1 MGKAS
6 RDKGKR
12 GERLWASVC
21 REHGYTEARRAAQ
34 YSGKEGQAADVV
46 GLPGI
51 HIEVKFVEHLN
62 LRDAM
67 DQSLR
72 DAAAAGRDEVA
83 IVAHKKSRCGWMVT
97 MNADD
102 FFRLYQSY
110 YTDMRLDELKG
121 KTDDGK

>member
-21 REHGYTEARRAAQ
+21 REHGYTDARRAAQ
-34 YSGKEGQAADVV
+34 YSGLEGQAADVV

-72 DAAAAGRDEVA
+72 DARAAGRGDIP
-83 IVAHKKSRCGWMVT
+83 IVAHKKSNCRWLVT
-97 MNADD
+97 LDADD

-110 YTDMRLDELKG
+110 YTDMELAKYGKG
-121 KTDDGK
+121 

>member
-12 GERLWASVC
+12 GERLWAAVC
-21 REHGYTEARRAAQ
+21 RDHGFIDARRAAQ
-34 YSGKEGQAADVV
+34 YSGMEGQAADVV

-72 DAAAAGRDEVA
+72 DAAVAGRDEVA
-83 IVAHKKSRCGWMVT
+83 IVAHKKNRCGWMVT

-121 KTDDGK
+121 KTDD